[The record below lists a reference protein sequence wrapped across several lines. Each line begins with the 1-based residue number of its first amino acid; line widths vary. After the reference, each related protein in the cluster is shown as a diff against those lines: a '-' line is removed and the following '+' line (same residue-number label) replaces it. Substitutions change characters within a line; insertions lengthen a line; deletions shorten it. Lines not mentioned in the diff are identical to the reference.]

1 MGLTREKNT
10 IDAIAKMRPISY
22 GESPSQLQR
31 IHKRLS
37 EGKVEFEKA
46 FSNTFD
52 VTMGISALDL
62 EMEYR
67 TGAMEEISNRL
78 KASAEKINGIT
89 DTTAKVS
96 TEVLEAHEGMT
107 TTIGEVSSASISI
120 LEEIGENEK
129 ELKKV
134 IDLSG
139 KTIDNSNEM
148 KEDMS
153 KLLDIIG
160 HMNEVITSINAISSQ
175 TNLLALNASIE
186 AARAGEAGKGFAVVA
201 EQIRQLAD
209 ETKTL
214 TGNMGDFV
222 GRIQEASEKSAGSVE
237 ITVDSLEK
245 INASLESVWE
255 GNAKNREGISGITD
269 SMSSIAAT
277 SEEICGSFNE
287 VENQVNVIAE
297 ECSNL
302 KEEATVLSEISASL
316 KGMIGPVEKMESQLD
331 TTTKIMGKM
340 TEDAF
345 YMIDNKHFISFLDNA
360 VTAHEKWLNSLK
372 VMVEKEEILPLQT
385 NDAKCGFGHFYYSVA
400 PKNKDVKKV
409 WDGIGEK
416 HRSFHELGI
425 NVLNAIKRKDMRS
438 AEAEYEKAQK
448 LSGELIQN
456 FKDIILITKGLDS
469 AVFETAK

>member
-1 MGLTREKNT
+1 MSLTREKST
-10 IDAIAKMRPISY
+10 IDAIVKMRPANY
-22 GESPSQLQR
+22 GGNLSQLQR
-31 IHKRLS
+31 VHKRLV
-37 EGKVEFEKA
+37 EGRTEFEKA

-67 TGAMEEISNRL
+67 TGIMEEISSRM
-78 KASAEKINGIT
+78 KSSSDKINAIT

-96 TEVLEAHEGMT
+96 TEVLEAHEEMT
-107 TTIGEVSSASISI
+107 TTIGEVSGSAQNI
-120 LEEIGENEK
+120 LEEIDENEA

-160 HMNEVITSINAISSQ
+160 HINEVITSINAISSQ

-209 ETKTL
+209 ETKAL

-222 GRIQEASEKSAGSVE
+222 GKIQQASEKSAESVE
-237 ITVDSLEK
+237 VTVDSLEK
-245 INASLESVWE
+245 INESLESVWK
-255 GNAKNREGISGITD
+255 GNAKNRDGVSGITD
-269 SMSSIAAT
+269 AMSSVAAT

-287 VENQVNVIAE
+287 VENQVSVIAQ
-297 ECSNL
+297 ECGNL
-302 KEEATVLSEISASL
+302 NDEATVLSEISSSL
-316 KGMIGPVEKMESQLD
+316 KSMIAPVEKMESQLD

-340 TEDAF
+340 TQDEF
-345 YMIDNKHFISFLDNA
+345 YMIDNNRFIAFIENA
-360 VTAHEKWLNSLK
+360 VTAHEKWLSALK
-372 VMVEKEEILPLQT
+372 NMVDKEEVSPLQT
-385 NDAKCGFGHFYYSVA
+385 NDTKCGFGHFYYSVT
-400 PKNKDVKKV
+400 PKNKEVKKV
-409 WDGIGEK
+409 WDGIEEK
-416 HRSFHELGI
+416 HRTFHGFGV
-425 NVLNAIKRKDMRS
+425 NVMNAIKKNDIRS
-438 AEAEYEKAQK
+438 AAAEYEKAQK

-456 FKDIILITKGLDS
+456 FKDIISITKRLDS
-469 AVFETAK
+469 AVFTAEN